1 MAGVLLLAYKYFDDG
16 VGEAIIVNANLGG
29 DSCHRGA
36 LLGALLGAAGLS
48 LPSELRDGLHNAQST
63 ARATEAYL
71 GVLNAAG
78 AGQRDGLLLSLA
90 PKPDAAVASEAAACS
105 S

>member
-1 MAGVLLLAYKYFDDG
+1 MGTYTPCRLTAAAATAVA
-16 VGEAIIVNANLGG
+16 GG

-71 GVLNAAG
+71 GVL
-78 AGQRDGLLLSLA
+78 
-90 PKPDAAVASEAAACS
+90 K
-105 S
+105 